1 MRLPTALFD
10 RSIMKPRLFGPLFL
24 LLLASLVLL
33 PAVLPAQRLL
43 EAKMVATLK
52 RSQLD
57 SIRHASHVP
66 RRLAPVTYDVAIYD
80 VLYYTAWA
88 DGSPVVASGYLMVPV
103 GAKSAVPLL
112 AYDHGTRL
120 EKARTWAFRGEEAV
134 CAFYAADGYLVAFPD
149 YVGLRRGERNHL
161 YHHAATEAMA
171 TVDLLRAAREFMPQI
186 GLTWSEQLFITG
198 YSQGGH
204 AAMATHKYIQERL
217 QGEFTVTA
225 SAPMSGPYD
234 LAGVQGRVLDKP
246 YSQPGYL
253 PYILVS
259 YQAAYHLLPDSG
271 DYFRPPYDTLI
282 PRLFTG
288 KMTFDEVNPFLPAI
302 PGDMMREDL
311 LLAYATDSANPLR
324 RLMQENSLTDWAPE
338 SPMLLCYCRNDEQ
351 VNYENSLVAHDRM
364 TDLGAHAVQ
373 LRQAGRKFHHGRCS
387 IYTSIYARMWFNSIR
402 DGHPT
407 GKKGPLWN
415 RFLVNMSKLFMQP

>member
-1 MRLPTALFD
+1 MHLRLH
-10 RSIMKPRLFGPLFL
+10 G
-24 LLLASLVLL
+24 LAMLVLL
-33 PAVLPAQRLL
+33 SSLSFLPATAHAQQLL
-43 EAKMVATLK
+43 EAKLIVTLH
-52 RSQLD
+52 RAQLD

-66 RRLAPVTYDVAIYD
+66 KRLAPVTYDVAIYD
-80 VLYYTAWA
+80 VLYHTAWS

-103 GAKSAVPLL
+103 GVKGDVPLL

-120 EKARTWAFRGEEAV
+120 EKARTWAFKGEEAV

-171 TVDLLRAAREFMPQI
+171 TVDLLRTAREFMPQI
-186 GLTWSEQLFITG
+186 GITWSKQLFITG

-217 QGEFTVTA
+217 HGEFTVTA

-234 LAGVQGRVLDKP
+234 LAGVQGRVLDQP

-253 PYILVS
+253 PYLLVS

-282 PRLFTG
+282 PQLFTG
-288 KMTFDEVNPFLPAI
+288 KLSFKEVNPYLPAI
-302 PGDMMREDL
+302 PGDMMRPDL
-311 LLAYATDSANPLR
+311 LHAYATDSANPLR
-324 RLMQENSLTDWAPE
+324 RLMQENSLTEWAPE

-351 VNYENSLVAHDRM
+351 VNYENSIVAHQRM
-364 TDLGAHAVQ
+364 TAMGSTQVQ
-373 LRQAGRKFHHGRCS
+373 LRRAGRKFYHSRCS

-402 DGHPT
+402 DGHKT

>member
-1 MRLPTALFD
+1 
-10 RSIMKPRLFGPLFL
+10 MKPRHLGRVLIL
-24 LLLASLVLL
+24 CLACLSLL
-33 PAVLPAQRLL
+33 PAPARAQRLI
-43 EAKMVATLK
+43 EAKLIATLQ
-52 RSQLD
+52 RHQLD
-57 SIRHASHVP
+57 SIRHANHVP
-66 RRLAPVTYDVAIYD
+66 RRLAPVTYGVSIYD
-80 VLYYTAWA
+80 VLYQTSWA
-88 DGSPVVASGYLMVPV
+88 DGSPVVASGYLMVPSGV
-103 GAKSAVPLL
+103 KGKVPIL

-120 EKARTWAFRGEEAV
+120 EKARTWAFKGEEAV
-134 CAFYAADGYLVAFPD
+134 CAFYAADGYLVVFPD

-171 TVDLLRAAREFMPQI
+171 TVDMLRATREFMPQI
-186 GLTWSEQLFITG
+186 GVIWSEQLFITG

-217 QGEFTVTA
+217 HGEFTVTA

-253 PYILVS
+253 PYLLVS

-288 KMTFDEVNPFLPAI
+288 KLSFNDVNPLLPSI
-302 PGDMMREDL
+302 PGQMMREDL
-311 LLAYATDSANPLR
+311 LAAYVTDSANPLR
-324 RLMQENSLTDWAPE
+324 RLMQENSLTNWAPE

-351 VNYENSLVAHDRM
+351 VNYENSLVAHARM
-364 TDLGAHAVQ
+364 TALGSELVQ
-373 LRQAGRKFHHGRCS
+373 LRRAGRKFHHSRCS

-402 DGHPT
+402 DGHKT

-415 RFLVNMSKLFMQP
+415 RFLVNMSKMMMKP